1 MTNSLILLSHPADEL
16 DSLSSSSISLESRD
30 CLAELVLGANE
41 DAKLAV
47 VVYVFVG
54 VDLVVLVLLTFSV
67 VIGVSIGFAVTST
80 RSVVKEFSLIVGAIK
95 VVATSSLDRGG
106 CCTGNVLVS
115 TLPLLADNIIVD
127 AVLG

>member
-1 MTNSLILLSHPADEL
+1 M
-16 DSLSSSSISLESRD
+16 
-30 CLAELVLGANE
+30 VLGANE